1 MDGAA
6 DHQRFA
12 ERLQRVLRKGA
23 GESGEVARLR
33 RLTGGATKQ
42 TWAFE
47 WHSRGAAQEMILQ
60 LTGTF
65 TGASGRV
72 PKLTAR
78 EDATVMKAA
87 RSAGAPAPVVR
98 AILEDVDGMGP
109 GYITE
114 FIHGETLGRKIVRD
128 EGFASA
134 RQMLAKQCGEVLA
147 TIHQV
152 ATEGLSFLKVMS
164 PAEELSAY
172 RELLDECGVRNPALA
187 YALRWVEEH
196 LPESCSSALVH
207 ADFRTGNLIV
217 GPDGLRCVLDWEI
230 ARVGDPMQDL
240 GVLCM
245 RSWRFGGA
253 LDVGGFGQREDLY
266 AGYESVS
273 GVAVDPE
280 RVRFWEAFANLKW
293 AIACARRGSAQ
304 TQGGGQ
310 ASLELSAIG
319 RRLEEPLWDFMTLT
333 GPYEKGRYQ

>member
-1 MDGAA
+1 MDSMA
-6 DHQRFA
+6 DHRTLT
-12 ERLQRVLRKGA
+12 EKLQCALRRSV
-23 GESGEVARLR
+23 GENGDVAQLR

-47 WHSRGAAQEMILQ
+47 WHSQDAAQEMILQ
-60 LTGTF
+60 LTGAF
-65 TGASGRV
+65 TGASGRA

-87 RSAGAPAPVVR
+87 RSTGAPAPIVR
-98 AILEDVDGMGP
+98 AILEDADEMGP

-114 FIHGETLGRKIVRD
+114 FIHGETLGRKVVRD
-128 EGFASA
+128 EAFAGA
-134 RQMLAKQCGEVLA
+134 RRVLAKQCGEVLA

-152 ATEGLSFLKVMS
+152 ATEPLSFLKVMS
-164 PAEELSAY
+164 PAEELSVY
-172 RELLDECGVRNPALA
+172 RESLDECGVQNPALA

-196 LPESCSSALVH
+196 LPESYSSALVH

-217 GPDGLRCVLDWEI
+217 GSEGLRCVLDWEI

-266 AGYESVS
+266 AGYEAVS
-273 GVAVDPE
+273 GVAVDHD

-304 TQGGGQ
+304 IRGGGQ
-310 ASLELSAIG
+310 ASLELSAVG
-319 RRLEEPLWDFMTLT
+319 RRLEEPLWDFMTLAAS
-333 GPYEKGRYQ
+333 GAKGRH